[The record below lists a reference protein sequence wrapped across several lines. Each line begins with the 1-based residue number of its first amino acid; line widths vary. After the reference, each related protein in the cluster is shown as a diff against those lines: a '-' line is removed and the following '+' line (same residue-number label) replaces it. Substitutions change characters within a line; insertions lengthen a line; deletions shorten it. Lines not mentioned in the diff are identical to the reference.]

1 MTASLFPVPSSL
13 FPTAAVLFGINWLDA
28 VLRLVILVLFMTL
41 MVMFLTWLERKF
53 GGRIQ
58 QRLGPTRTG
67 PMGLLQ
73 PFADA
78 GKLLTKEDLKPSTA
92 DRWVFDLAPFALF
105 VPIFVSFL
113 VLPYTEDLWIRS
125 LPLGIF
131 FLLAVQSVSIVGI
144 LMAGWGSD
152 SKYAL
157 LGAARAVAQMISYEI
172 PLVLSILCVAMLP
185 QSLDL
190 QRIVEYQDVAPNIAL
205 QPLAFVIFIIAVM
218 AELNRQPFDMSV
230 SESEVAGGW
239 FIEYSGIRW
248 SLFQLGEYANLF
260 ILSVLGSVVFLGG
273 YAWPFGLDL
282 GWPLQILLTLVKTS
296 LLILALIWMRF
307 SLPRLRV
314 DQLMS
319 YAWKVLIP
327 LTFLQVFL
335 NGLVLVY
342 DWPKQILTVTG
353 IIALVLVS
361 LTVRRAVLRTTR
373 SPREER
379 LEALRIRAARGVG

>member
-1 MTASLFPVPSSL
+1 MI
-13 FPTAAVLFGINWLDA
+13 LFGYAFGIHWLDA
-28 VLRLVILVLFMTL
+28 IIRVVILTLFMTFV
-41 MVMFLTWLERKF
+41 VMFLTWLERKVA
-53 GGRIQ
+53 GRIQ

-78 GKLLTKEDLKPSTA
+78 GKLLTKEDLRPATA
-92 DRWVFDLAPFALF
+92 DPWLFQLAPFGLF

-113 VLPYTEDLWIRS
+113 VLPYTEDLWIRT

-157 LGAARAVAQMISYEI
+157 LGAARGVAQMVSYEI
-172 PLVLSILCVAMLP
+172 PLVLSVLCVAMLS

-190 QRIVEYQDVAPNIAL
+190 QRIVEDQNRVPNVVW
-205 QPLAFVIFIIAVM
+205 QPLAFGIFIVAVM
-218 AELNRQPFDMSV
+218 AELARQPFDMSI

-248 SLFQLGEYANLF
+248 SLFSLAEYANLF
-260 ILSVLGSVVFLGG
+260 ILSVFGSAIFLGG
-273 YAWPFGLDL
+273 YAWPFGLDV
-282 GWPLQILLTLVKTS
+282 GWPLQLLLTLIKTS
-296 LLILALIWMRF
+296 LMIVFIIWLRF
-307 SLPRLRV
+307 SMPRLRI

-319 YAWKVLIP
+319 FAWKVLIP

-335 NGLVLVY
+335 NGLVLIY
-342 DWPKQILTVTG
+342 DWPKLILTVTG

-373 SPREER
+373 SPREQR